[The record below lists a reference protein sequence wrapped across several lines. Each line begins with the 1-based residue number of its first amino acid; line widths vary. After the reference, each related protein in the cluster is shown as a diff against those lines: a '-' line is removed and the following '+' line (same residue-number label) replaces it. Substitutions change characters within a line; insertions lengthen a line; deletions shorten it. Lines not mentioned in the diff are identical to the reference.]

1 MKKLDGR
8 RNNGGHKTAGRKS
21 KAEEIKLIEKLTP
34 MADDAYKALRDGI
47 KEGSFPFVKLFFEY
61 YAGKPK
67 ETIDLHSTGNSLIDI
82 QKLVT
87 FNDEPSQQ
95 VSESSKE

>member
-1 MKKLDGR
+1 MAKVDGR

-34 MADDAYKALRDGI
+34 MADDAYKALREGI

-67 ETIDLHSTGNSLIDI
+67 ESVDITTGN
-82 QKLVT
+82 
-87 FNDEPSQQ
+87 EPIGNTIT
-95 VSESSKE
+95 KEEAAAILAAVEKSI